1 MSMSKKCK
9 LYKFLFRVLPL
20 NAWQVRLMD
29 KHFAIC
35 PRCREEKETD
45 EGVKELLVSLEDS
58 NALPAVWQ
66 RLQGKIQEEE
76 TVKPVPKPKKGLS
89 IFHKW
94 QWAAVGVALLLMILL
109 LPFSLTFDKEPIDTS
124 GTGEMEEKEDE
135 QVVVESVKID
145 SHAAK
150 IYFFNSKDPNKLI
163 VWVKK

>member
-20 NAWQVRLMD
+20 NTWQVWLMD
-29 KHFAIC
+29 KHFSIC
-35 PRCREEKETD
+35 PRCREEVETD
-45 EGVKELLVSLEDS
+45 ERVRQLLVSLEDS
-58 NALPAVWQ
+58 DALSSVWP

-76 TVKPVPKPKKGLS
+76 TVKPVSKTKKGLS

-94 QWAAVGVALLLMILL
+94 QWAAVGVALLLMIIL
-109 LPFSLTFDKEPIDTS
+109 LPFSLNFDKKPIDTS
-124 GTGEMEEKEDE
+124 GSGEVEEKVDE